1 MCLELKHVNPDLILY
16 MGMHIY
22 LYHYNAVHTN
32 LQAPQPIAL
41 ITQNQSV
48 SATLKLPPPTQG
60 LSKSDVCD
68 STYDTGGISSII
80 DTVRE
85 QITCFLKPVSD
96 YVRGLINCHMW
107 D

>member
-41 ITQNQSV
+41 ITQNQKYMFLCMQPSNYRQLRKA
-48 SATLKLPPPTQG
+48 SETLMYATQL
-60 LSKSDVCD
+60 
-68 STYDTGGISSII
+68 IE
-80 DTVRE
+80 TVATH
-85 QITCFLKPVSD
+85 QL
-96 YVRGLINCHMW
+96 
-107 D
+107 